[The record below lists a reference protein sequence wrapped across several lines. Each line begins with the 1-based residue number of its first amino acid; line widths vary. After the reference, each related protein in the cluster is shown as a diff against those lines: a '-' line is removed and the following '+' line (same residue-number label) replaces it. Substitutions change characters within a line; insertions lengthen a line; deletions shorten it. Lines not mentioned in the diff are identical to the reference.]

1 MFELNPSILYGEENF
16 TFCEKIMPKALAIL
30 GTASDVGKSL
40 VSAGLGRLLYQKGIN
55 VAPFKSQN
63 MSLNSFVTVEGGEM
77 GRAQVLQAQACGLLP
92 HVDMNPILLKPEA
105 DHRSQVI
112 VQGKVWGSYDAKGY
126 FGCRPE
132 LFRFVQESYA
142 RLAARHDVLIIEGA
156 GSAAEVNLRDRD
168 LVNWPVVDMADA
180 SVILVADIDRGGVF
194 AQIIGTLDLL
204 EPHERRRVIGV
215 IVNKFRGDRRLF
227 DDGVRIL
234 EERTGVPVL
243 GVVPFLRQLELD
255 QEDSLTVE
263 PQDSKP
269 FSTQTVNVAVV
280 LLPHLSNFT
289 DFNAIA
295 AEDDVAFH
303 YIKRPEQLEGAD
315 VVILPGTKNTIADF
329 RYLLAHGFC
338 EKLEAHVREKNG
350 ELVGLCGGFQMLGK
364 RVTDPQGVEEGGEIQ
379 GLGLLD
385 MTSELLPDKHTSQV
399 TAQPLFLPGTSDCR
413 VLGYEIRMGISH
425 RFSGS
430 PCFQMVERPGG
441 REGESQVDGAM
452 SSDGSVWGTYI
463 HGVFDQ
469 PGFRRA
475 WLNRIRQRKGLQAL
489 DVSVS
494 QSVSRRMSTALDRWA
509 AHVAQHV
516 NVPYILSYLG
526 IGDKK
531 K

>member
-1 MFELNPSILYGEENF
+1 
-16 TFCEKIMPKALAIL
+16 MPKALAIL

-63 MSLNSFVTVEGGEM
+63 MSLNSFVTVDGGEM

-132 LFRFVQESYA
+132 LFRFVQESYS

-168 LVNWPVVDMADA
+168 LVNWPVVVMADA

-234 EERTGVPVL
+234 EDRTGVPVL

-255 QEDSLTVE
+255 QEDSVTV
-263 PQDSKP
+263 DSKDAKP

-315 VVILPGTKNTIADF
+315 VVILPGTKNTIADL
-329 RYLLAHGFC
+329 RYLLDQGLC
-338 EKLEAHVREKNG
+338 DILEAHVREKNG

-364 RVTDPQGVEEGGEIQ
+364 RVADPQGVEEGGEIQ

-385 MTSELLPDKHTSQV
+385 MTSELLADKHTSQV
-399 TAQPLFLPGTSDCR
+399 TAQPLFLTGTSDCR
-413 VLGYEIRMGISH
+413 VLGYEIHMGISH

-430 PCFQMVERPGG
+430 PCFQMVGRPGG
-441 REGESQVDGAM
+441 REGEPQVDGAM
-452 SSDGSVWGTYI
+452 SSDGLVWGTYI

-469 PGFRRA
+469 PGFRRV
-475 WLNRIRQRKGLQAL
+475 WLNRIRQRKGLPAL

-494 QSVSRRMSTALDRWA
+494 KSVSQRMSTALDRWA
-509 AHVAQHV
+509 EHVAQHV
-516 NVPYILSYLG
+516 NVPHILSYLG
-526 IGDKK
+526 VCNKNK
-531 K
+531 